1 MSPASYL
8 TAPPRVAANILA
20 PFEPVATITAVSTWA
35 IYGGLIVG
43 FAAIA
48 MAVGFLIVRLAESW
62 REVKRLRR
70 GLGRELNRL
79 ADLGE
84 VTVERTAA
92 ASDTARLEASTA
104 RLAVTLARFAVLR
117 QAIDEAEAATLG
129 RLAAVFPRK

>member
-8 TAPPRVAANILA
+8 TAPPRVAADILA
-20 PFEPVATITAVSTWA
+20 LFEPAATITDVSTWA

-43 FAAIA
+43 FVAIA
-48 MAVGFLIVRLAESW
+48 AAVGLLVVRLAESW

-84 VTVERTAA
+84 GTVVRTAA

-104 RLAVTLARFAVLR
+104 RLRVTPARFAR
-117 QAIDEAEAATLG
+117 
-129 RLAAVFPRK
+129 